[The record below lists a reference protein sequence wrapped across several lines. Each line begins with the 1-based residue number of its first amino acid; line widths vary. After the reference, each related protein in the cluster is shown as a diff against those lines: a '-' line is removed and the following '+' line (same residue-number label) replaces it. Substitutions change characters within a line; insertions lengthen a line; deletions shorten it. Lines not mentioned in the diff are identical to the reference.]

1 MKPRH
6 PAPPPASP
14 SRGKKSTNRL
24 AGSLSPYLLQHAAN
38 PVDWYPWGDEA
49 FARAQ
54 EEDRPVFLSVGY
66 STCHWCHVMAHES
79 FENEDVAALL
89 NRHFVAIK
97 VDREERPDLDHTY
110 MTACQLLS
118 GSGGWPTTL
127 VLAPDKKPFF
137 AATYLPPRSRG
148 GMSGLMEILQKIA
161 ELWQQDRNRLLQTGS
176 EVQRALLDME
186 RVAPSPSP
194 LQEDLLRRAFEGYLA
209 DFDRARGG
217 FGSAPK
223 FPAPHNLSL
232 LLRLAKRFGDERA
245 TTMALQTL
253 QQIRLGGIFD
263 QVGFGLHRYSVDANW
278 LVPHFEKMLYD
289 QALAVIAFLDAYQ
302 VSGAPFFR
310 QGALEILEYV
320 QRELSDPEGGF
331 YCGED
336 ADSEGKE
343 GTYYLWSPEEV
354 EAVLGRELSAVF
366 CRSYGIT
373 AGGNF
378 EGRSIPHLS
387 EDVETLARRAGVD
400 PQDLSALLGEGRK
413 KLLEVRSKR
422 VHPHRDDKILSGW
435 NGLIIAALAR
445 AGAVLGLPP
454 LLERAELAAD
464 FIMQRLRD
472 QTGRLLRTYRAG
484 TAAIPAFLEDY
495 AFMAWGFLE
504 LYQGG
509 FASRHLEAAREL
521 SEGMEKLF
529 ADGRG
534 GYYDTASDAE
544 HVLVRGRSLQ
554 DGALPS
560 GISVVALNLLRLG
573 RLQSDPRTEE
583 RGERL
588 LALTLSRIGS
598 TPTAYA
604 QSLIALDYAL
614 GPKCEVVLTPSAAGA
629 PPEELLTVLRSTF
642 LPRTLVLVDRPGSS
656 PPLPLL
662 LGKTPLEGRPTA
674 YLCRERTCRPP
685 LTRGEELRE
694 LLKDC

>member
-6 PAPPPASP
+6 PAPPVPP
-14 SRGKKSTNRL
+14 SGEKKRANRL

-38 PVDWYPWGDEA
+38 PVDWYPWGEEA

-79 FENEDVAALL
+79 FENEEVAALL

-110 MTACQLLS
+110 MTACQMLS

-127 VLAPDKKPFF
+127 VLTPDKKPFF

-148 GMSGLMEILQKIA
+148 GMTGLMEILQKIA
-161 ELWQQDRNRLLQTGS
+161 ELWQQDRHRLLQTGS
-176 EVQRALLDME
+176 EVERALLDLE
-186 RVAPSPSP
+186 SDAPSPGL

-209 DFDRARGG
+209 DFDRAQGG

-232 LLRLAKRFGDERA
+232 LLRLAKRFGEERA

-302 VSGAPFFR
+302 ASGAPFFR
-310 QGALEILEYV
+310 QSALEILEYV

-354 EAVLGRELSAVF
+354 EAILGRELSAVF
-366 CRSYGIT
+366 CRCYGIA

-378 EGRSIPHLS
+378 EGRSIPHLA
-387 EDVETLARRAGVD
+387 EDVETLARKAGVD
-400 PQDLSALLGEGRK
+400 PQDLAALLGEGRK
-413 KLLEVRSKR
+413 KLLEARSKR

-445 AGAVLGLPP
+445 AGAVLDLPH
-454 LLERAELAAD
+454 LLETAQRGAD
-464 FIMQRLRD
+464 FIVQRLRD
-472 QTGRLLRTYRAG
+472 ETGRLLRTYRAG

-495 AFMAWGFLE
+495 AFVTWGLLE

-509 FASRHLEAAREL
+509 FDRRHLDGALEL
-521 SEGMEKLF
+521 TGAMEELF
-529 ADGRG
+529 ADGQG
-534 GYYDTASDAE
+534 GYYDTAADAE
-544 HVLVRGRSLQ
+544 HALVRGRSLQ

-560 GISVVALNLLRLG
+560 GVSVVALNLLRLG
-573 RLQSDPRTEE
+573 RLCGDLQLEA

-588 LALTLSRIGS
+588 LALALPKVERA
-598 TPTAYA
+598 PTAYA

-614 GPKCEVVLTPSAAGA
+614 GPKSEVALTPSGEGD
-629 PPEELLTVLRSTF
+629 PPQELLAVLRSTF
-642 LPRTLVLVDRPGSS
+642 LPRTLLLVDRPGEEHN
-656 PPLPLL
+656 PLPLL

-674 YLCRERTCRPP
+674 YLCRERTCLPP
-685 LTRGEELRE
+685 VTRGEELRE
-694 LLKDC
+694 ILKDC